1 MFKAR
6 IFLVFLFSAGCS
18 AVTNTPLDMKGVM
31 AIDGMAVVTTGK
43 TVSDHAI
50 SYAIGKNCSTIRR
63 KIGQNF
69 CEEDDYS
76 VPEEIYCYNSLGN
89 VNCFSSP
96 PPYGTE
102 DKTVDQISGRQGLI
116 R

>member
-1 MFKAR
+1 MGKYILIIS
-6 IFLVFLFSAGCS
+6 IFLSSCA
-18 AVTNTPLDMKGVM
+18 AVSPAPVTMTDMMALDGV
-31 AIDGMAVVTTGK
+31 AVVTTGK
-43 TVSDHAI
+43 TLSDHVI
-50 SYAIGKNCSTIRR
+50 SYSSGKNCSTVRLQT
-63 KIGQNF
+63 GQNF

-102 DKTVDQISGRQGLI
+102 DKTVDQISGKQGLI

>member
-1 MFKAR
+1 MKIYMLMLSILLSSCA
-6 IFLVFLFSAGCS
+6 
-18 AVTNTPLDMKGVM
+18 AVSPAPIAMTDMMALDGVTVM
-31 AIDGMAVVTTGK
+31 TTGK
-43 TVSDHAI
+43 TISDHVI
-50 SYAIGKNCSTIRR
+50 SYTSGKNCSTVRLQT
-63 KIGQNF
+63 GQNF

-96 PPYGTE
+96 PPYGE
-102 DKTVDQISGRQGLI
+102 KDKTVDQISGRRGLI

>member
-6 IFLVFLFSAGCS
+6 IFFVLLFSGGCS

-69 CEEDDYS
+69 CEEDDLS
-76 VPEEIYCYNSLGN
+76 EPEEIYCYNTLGN
-89 VNCFSSP
+89 VNCFSVSQP
-96 PPYGTE
+96 FG
-102 DKTVDQISGRQGLI
+102 QGRRTIDHMTGEGGLI